1 MSADGYGFARKSH
14 DLPVIRVIGSV
25 AADAAADARNR
36 IVWVIGTPLSI
47 NSGLYHETISRLDSI
62 IVIYQRDFRPSR
74 YIIITQVAVLRS
86 LQRDTREN
94 NRLSKEGEY

>member
-62 IVIYQRDFRPSR
+62 IVIYQRDFRLEPIYNYYTGGS
-74 YIIITQVAVLRS
+74 VKKFAA
-86 LQRDTREN
+86 
-94 NRLSKEGEY
+94 